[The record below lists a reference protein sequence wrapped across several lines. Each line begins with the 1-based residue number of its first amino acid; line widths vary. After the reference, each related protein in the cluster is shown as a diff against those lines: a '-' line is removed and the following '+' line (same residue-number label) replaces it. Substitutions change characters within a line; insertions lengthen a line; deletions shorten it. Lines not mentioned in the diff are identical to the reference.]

1 MQPAAPRHVYLNLD
15 AIRGVAAIS
24 VMLYHFS
31 PFLAD
36 GKVLPSSYL
45 AVDLF
50 FLLSGFVIAHA
61 YDRKIEN
68 GMGFGTFL
76 AIRLIRLYPLY
87 LVGTLLGS
95 FYLLIKNRLIATEYM
110 PLSEIG
116 TQLTTGMLFIPLV
129 GDAYHTIFPLN
140 PASWSLFF
148 ELIVNI
154 AYAAVFFLLSK
165 RVLTV
170 LVAVSL
176 VLLIVASA
184 LAGTL
189 DFGMTG
195 KTIISGLPRVWFSFF
210 LGVLLCRSMAR
221 YQDGLGFLRRG
232 WWVEAAIL
240 LTLIVFAIAP
250 AGAAGR
256 VAYDLASIAV
266 VFPLMVVTGAVAPTA
281 PRLASF
287 YGWLGRVSYPIY
299 IIHTPL
305 LMIIAGAGKAASVD
319 PFAHHPW
326 FGIVMAAAVIVIADI
341 ATRIYDE
348 PVRRFLQRQMQR
360 SRAVA

>member
-1 MQPAAPRHVYLNLD
+1 MQPAAQRHVYLNLD

-61 YDRKIEN
+61 YDRKIET
-68 GMGFGTFL
+68 GMGFGTFV

-87 LVGTLLGS
+87 LAGTLLGF
-95 FYLLIKNRLIATEYM
+95 FYLLVKNRLIPAEYM

-116 TQLTTGMLFIPLV
+116 MQLTTGMLFIPLV
-129 GDAYHTIFPLN
+129 SDAYHTIFPLN

-154 AYAAVFFLLSK
+154 AYVAVFVLLSR
-165 RVLTV
+165 RVLTGIV
-170 LVAVSL
+170 GASL
-176 VLLIVASA
+176 VLLVVASVF
-184 LAGTL
+184 AGTL

-195 KTIISGLPRVWFSFF
+195 KTIVSGLPRVTFSFF
-210 LGVLLCRSMAR
+210 LGVLLCRSMAGW
-221 YQDGLGFLRRG
+221 QGSFGFLRRG
-232 WWVEAAIL
+232 FWVEGAIL
-240 LTLIVFAIAP
+240 LTLAVFAIAP
-250 AGAAGR
+250 VAAGAR
-256 VAYDLASIAV
+256 VAYDLCAIV
-266 VFPLMVVTGAVAPTA
+266 IVFPIMVMTGAVAPTA
-281 PRLASF
+281 PRLSGF
-287 YGWLGRVSYPIY
+287 YGWLGRISYPIY
-299 IIHTPL
+299 IIHTPM
-305 LMIIAGAGKAASVD
+305 LMIIAGAGKAFSID
-319 PFAHHPW
+319 PFAHHPL
-326 FGIVMAAAVIVIADI
+326 FGIVMAAMVVVIADI
-341 ATRIYDE
+341 ATRVYDE

-360 SRAVA
+360 ARAVA

>member
-31 PFLAD
+31 PFLAA

-61 YDRKIEN
+61 YARKIEN
-68 GMGFGTFL
+68 GMGFGTFV

-87 LVGTLLGS
+87 LAGTLLGF
-95 FYLLIKNRLIATEYM
+95 FYLIIKNRLIPAEYM
-110 PLSEIG
+110 PISEIG
-116 TQLTTGMLFIPLV
+116 IMLTTGMFFIPLV
-129 GDAYHTIFPLN
+129 SDAYHTIFPLN

-154 AYAAVFFLLSK
+154 AYVAVFFLLTK
-165 RVLTV
+165 RVLST
-170 LVAVSL
+170 LIAVSL
-176 VLLIVASA
+176 VLLVVVSII
-184 LAGTL
+184 AGTL

-195 KTIISGLPRVWFSFF
+195 STIISGLPRVCFSFF
-210 LGVLLCRSMAR
+210 LGVLLCRSMTR
-221 YQDGLGFLRRG
+221 YQSGLGFLRRG
-232 WWVEAAIL
+232 WWIEAAIA
-240 LTLIVFAIAP
+240 LTLVVFAIAP
-250 AGAAGR
+250 AGGAR
-256 VAYDLASIAV
+256 VAYDLACV
-266 VFPLMVVTGAVAPTA
+266 VFVFPALVVVGTIAPTA
-281 PRLASF
+281 PRLSGL
-287 YGWLGRVSYPIY
+287 YGWLGRISYPIY

-305 LMIIAGAGKAASVD
+305 LMIIAGAGKAAAID

-326 FGIVMAAAVIVIADI
+326 FGIVMAVSVIVIADI
-341 ATRIYDE
+341 ATRLYDE
-348 PVRRFLQRQMQR
+348 PLRRFLQRLMLR
-360 SRAVA
+360 KRAVA

>member
-31 PFLAD
+31 PFLAA

-68 GMGFGTFL
+68 GMGFGTFV

-87 LVGTLLGS
+87 LAGTLLGF
-95 FYLLIKNRLIATEYM
+95 FYLLVKNRLIPTEYM

-116 TQLTTGMLFIPLV
+116 TMLTTGMFFIPLV
-129 GDAYHTIFPLN
+129 SDAYHTIFPLN

-154 AYAAVFFLLSK
+154 AYVAVFFLLSK

-170 LVAVSL
+170 LIAVSL
-176 VLLIVASA
+176 ALLLVASIV
-184 LAGTL
+184 AGTL

-195 KTIISGLPRVWFSFF
+195 KTIISGMPRVFFSFF

-221 YQDGLGFLRRG
+221 YQGGLGLLRRG
-232 WWVEAAIL
+232 WWVEAAIA
-240 LTLIVFAIAP
+240 LTLVVFAIAP
-250 AGAAGR
+250 AGGAR
-256 VAYDLASIAV
+256 IAYDLACIIFIFPALV
-266 VFPLMVVTGAVAPTA
+266 VIGAIAPTA
-281 PRLASF
+281 PRLSGL
-287 YGWLGRVSYPIY
+287 YGWLGRISYPIY
-299 IIHTPL
+299 IIHTPM
-305 LMIIAGAGKAASVD
+305 LMIIAGAGKAASID

-326 FGIVMAAAVIVIADI
+326 FGIVMAIAVIVIADI

-348 PVRRFLQRQMQR
+348 PLRRFLQRLMQR
-360 SRAVA
+360 KRAVA

>member
-31 PFLAD
+31 PFLAA

-68 GMGFGTFL
+68 GMGVGTFV

-87 LVGTLLGS
+87 LAGTLLGF
-95 FYLLIKNRLIATEYM
+95 FYLIVKNRLIPAEYM
-110 PLSEIG
+110 PISEIG
-116 TQLTTGMLFIPLV
+116 TMLTTGMFFIPLV
-129 GDAYHTIFPLN
+129 SDAYHTIFPLN

-154 AYAAVFFLLSK
+154 AYVAVFFLLTK
-165 RVLTV
+165 RVLSV
-170 LVAVSL
+170 LIAVSL
-176 VLLIVASA
+176 VLLVIASIV
-184 LAGTL
+184 AGTL

-195 KTIISGLPRVWFSFF
+195 STIISGLPRVCFSFF
-210 LGVLLCRSMAR
+210 LGVLLCRSMTR
-221 YQDGLGFLRRG
+221 YQSGLGFLRRG
-232 WWVEAAIL
+232 WWVEGAIA
-240 LTLIVFAIAP
+240 LTLFVFAIAP
-250 AGAAGR
+250 AGGAR
-256 VAYDLASIAV
+256 VAYDLACV
-266 VFPLMVVTGAVAPTA
+266 VLVFPALVVVGTIAPTA
-281 PRLASF
+281 PRLSGL
-287 YGWLGRVSYPIY
+287 YGWLGRISYPIY

-305 LMIIAGAGKAASVD
+305 LMIIAGAGKAAAID

-326 FGIVMAAAVIVIADI
+326 FGIVMAVSVIVIADI
-341 ATRIYDE
+341 ATRLYDE
-348 PVRRFLQRQMQR
+348 PLRRFLQRLMLR
-360 SRAVA
+360 KRAVA

>member
-31 PFLAD
+31 PFLAA

-68 GMGFGTFL
+68 GMGFGTFV

-87 LVGTLLGS
+87 LAGTLLGF
-95 FYLLIKNRLIATEYM
+95 FYLVVKNRLIPAEYM
-110 PLSEIG
+110 PISEIG
-116 TQLTTGMLFIPLV
+116 TMLTTGMFFIPLV
-129 GDAYHTIFPLN
+129 SDAYHTIFPLN

-154 AYAAVFFLLSK
+154 AYVAVFFLLTK
-165 RVLTV
+165 RVLSV
-170 LVAVSL
+170 LIAVSL
-176 VLLIVASA
+176 VLLVVASII
-184 LAGTL
+184 AGTL

-195 KTIISGLPRVWFSFF
+195 STIISGLPRVCFSFF
-210 LGVLLCRSMAR
+210 LGVLLCRSMTR
-221 YQDGLGFLRRG
+221 YQSALGFLRRG
-232 WWVEAAIL
+232 WWVEGAIA

-250 AGAAGR
+250 AGGAR
-256 VAYDLASIAV
+256 VAYDLACV
-266 VFPLMVVTGAVAPTA
+266 VLVFPALVVVGTIATTA
-281 PRLASF
+281 PRLSGL
-287 YGWLGRVSYPIY
+287 YGWLGRISYPIY

-305 LMIIAGAGKAASVD
+305 LMIIAGAGKAAAID

-326 FGIVMAAAVIVIADI
+326 FGIVMAVSVIVIADI
-341 ATRIYDE
+341 ATRVYDE
-348 PVRRFLQRQMQR
+348 PLRRFLQRLMLR
-360 SRAVA
+360 KRAAA

>member
-31 PFLAD
+31 PFLAA

-68 GMGFGTFL
+68 GMGVGTFV

-87 LVGTLLGS
+87 LAGTLLGF
-95 FYLLIKNRLIATEYM
+95 FYLVVKNRLIPAEYM
-110 PLSEIG
+110 PISEIG
-116 TQLTTGMLFIPLV
+116 TMLTTGMFFIPLV
-129 GDAYHTIFPLN
+129 SDAYHTIFPLN

-154 AYAAVFFLLSK
+154 AYVAVFFLLTK
-165 RVLTV
+165 RVLST
-170 LVAVSL
+170 LIAVSL
-176 VLLIVASA
+176 VLLVVVSII
-184 LAGTL
+184 AGTL

-195 KTIISGLPRVWFSFF
+195 STIISGLPRVCFSFF
-210 LGVLLCRSMAR
+210 LGVLLCRSMTR
-221 YQDGLGFLRRG
+221 YQSGLGFLRRG
-232 WWVEAAIL
+232 WWIEAAIA
-240 LTLIVFAIAP
+240 LTLVVFAIAP
-250 AGAAGR
+250 AGGAR
-256 VAYDLASIAV
+256 VAYDLACV
-266 VFPLMVVTGAVAPTA
+266 VFVFPALVVVGTIAPTA
-281 PRLASF
+281 PRLSGL
-287 YGWLGRVSYPIY
+287 YGWLGRISYPIY

-305 LMIIAGAGKAASVD
+305 LMIIAGAGKAAAID

-326 FGIVMAAAVIVIADI
+326 FGIVMAVSVIVIADI
-341 ATRIYDE
+341 ATRLYDE
-348 PVRRFLQRQMQR
+348 PLRRFLQRLMLR
-360 SRAVA
+360 KRAVA

>member
-1 MQPAAPRHVYLNLD
+1 MQPATPRHVYLNLD

-61 YDRKIEN
+61 YDRKIES
-68 GMGFGTFL
+68 GMGFGSFL

-87 LVGTLLGS
+87 LAGTLLGC
-95 FYLLIKNRLIATEYM
+95 FYLLIRNRLM
-110 PLSEIG
+110 PAEHMPVAEIG
-116 TQLTTGMLFIPLV
+116 TLLTTGMLFVPLV

-148 ELIVNI
+148 ELVVNI
-154 AYAAVFFLLSK
+154 AYVAAFFLLSR
-165 RVLTV
+165 RVLTAAI
-170 LVAVSL
+170 AVSL
-176 VLLIVASA
+176 VLLVVASVA
-184 LAGTL
+184 AGTL

-195 KTIISGLPRVWFSFF
+195 KTIVSGLPRVSFSFF
-210 LGVLLCRSMAR
+210 LGVLLCRSMTT
-221 YQDGLGFLRRG
+221 YQGSLGFLARG

-240 LTLIVFAIAP
+240 LTLVVFAIAP
-250 AGAAGR
+250 ANNAGR
-256 VAYDLASIAV
+256 VAYDLASIAI
-266 VFPLMVVTGAVAPTA
+266 VFPIMVVTGALAPTA
-281 PRLASF
+281 PRLAGF
-287 YGWLGRVSYPIY
+287 YGWLGRISYPIY
-299 IIHTPL
+299 IIHTPM
-305 LMIIAGAGKAASVD
+305 LMIIAGAGKAVSID

-326 FGIVMAAAVIVIADI
+326 FGIAMAVAVIVIADI

-348 PVRRFLQRQMQR
+348 PVRRFLLRQMQR

>member
-31 PFLAD
+31 PFLAA

-68 GMGFGTFL
+68 GMGFGTFV

-87 LVGTLLGS
+87 LAGTLLGF
-95 FYLLIKNRLIATEYM
+95 FYLMVKNRLIPAEYM
-110 PLSEIG
+110 PISEIG
-116 TQLTTGMLFIPLV
+116 TMLTTGMFFIPLV
-129 GDAYHTIFPLN
+129 SDAYHTIFPLN

-154 AYAAVFFLLSK
+154 AYVAVFFLLTK
-165 RVLTV
+165 RVLST
-170 LVAVSL
+170 LIAVSL
-176 VLLIVASA
+176 VLLVVVSII
-184 LAGTL
+184 AGTL

-195 KTIISGLPRVWFSFF
+195 STIISGLPRVCFSFF
-210 LGVLLCRSMAR
+210 LGVLLCRSMTR
-221 YQDGLGFLRRG
+221 YQSGLGFLRRG
-232 WWVEAAIL
+232 WWIEAAIA
-240 LTLIVFAIAP
+240 LTLVVFAIAP
-250 AGAAGR
+250 VGGAR
-256 VAYDLASIAV
+256 VAYDLACV
-266 VFPLMVVTGAVAPTA
+266 VFVFPALVVVGTIAPTA
-281 PRLASF
+281 PRLSGL
-287 YGWLGRVSYPIY
+287 YGWLGRISYPIY

-305 LMIIAGAGKAASVD
+305 LMIIAGAGKAAAID

-326 FGIVMAAAVIVIADI
+326 FGIVMAVSVIVIADI
-341 ATRIYDE
+341 ATRLYDE
-348 PVRRFLQRQMQR
+348 PLRRFLQRLMLR
-360 SRAVA
+360 KRAVA

>member
-31 PFLAD
+31 PFLAA

-68 GMGFGTFL
+68 GMGFGTFV

-87 LVGTLLGS
+87 LAGTLLGF
-95 FYLLIKNRLIATEYM
+95 FYLVVKNRLIPAEYM
-110 PLSEIG
+110 PISEIG
-116 TQLTTGMLFIPLV
+116 TMLTTGMFFIPLV
-129 GDAYHTIFPLN
+129 SDAYHTIFPLN

-154 AYAAVFFLLSK
+154 AYVAVFFLLTK
-165 RVLTV
+165 RVLST
-170 LVAVSL
+170 LIAVSL
-176 VLLIVASA
+176 VLLVVVSII
-184 LAGTL
+184 AGTL

-195 KTIISGLPRVWFSFF
+195 STIISGLPRVCFSFF
-210 LGVLLCRSMAR
+210 LGVLLCRSMTR
-221 YQDGLGFLRRG
+221 YQSGLGFLRRG
-232 WWVEAAIL
+232 WWIEAAIA

-250 AGAAGR
+250 AGGAR
-256 VAYDLASIAV
+256 VAYDLACV
-266 VFPLMVVTGAVAPTA
+266 VFVFPALVVVGTIAPTA
-281 PRLASF
+281 PRLSGL
-287 YGWLGRVSYPIY
+287 YGWLGRISYPIY

-305 LMIIAGAGKAASVD
+305 LMIIAGAGKAAAID

-326 FGIVMAAAVIVIADI
+326 FGIVMAVSVIVIADI
-341 ATRIYDE
+341 ATRLYDE
-348 PVRRFLQRQMQR
+348 PLRRFLQRLMLR
-360 SRAVA
+360 KRAVA

>member
-68 GMGFGTFL
+68 GMGFGAFL
-76 AIRLIRLYPLY
+76 LVRLIRLYPLY
-87 LVGTLLGS
+87 LAGTLLGF
-95 FYLLIKNRLIATEYM
+95 FYLLVKNRLMPAEYM

-116 TQLTTGMLFIPLV
+116 MQLTTGMFFIPLV
-129 GDAYHTIFPLN
+129 GEAYHTIFPLN

-148 ELIVNI
+148 EFIVNI
-154 AYAAVFFLLSK
+154 AYVAAFFLLSK
-165 RVLTV
+165 RMLAGVI
-170 LVAVSL
+170 AVSL
-176 VLLIVASA
+176 VLLVVASA
-184 LAGTL
+184 AAGTL

-195 KTIISGLPRVWFSFF
+195 KTIVSGLPRVSFSFF
-210 LGVLLCRSMAR
+210 LGILLCRSMTR
-221 YQDGLGFLRRG
+221 YQGSLGFLRRG
-232 WWVEAAIL
+232 GWVEAAIL
-240 LTLIVFAIAP
+240 LTLAVFAIAP

-256 VAYDLASIAV
+256 VAYDIACV
-266 VFPLMVVTGAVAPTA
+266 AVIFPIMVMAGAVAPTA
-281 PRLASF
+281 PRLATF
-287 YGWLGRVSYPIY
+287 YGWLGRISYPIY
-299 IIHTPL
+299 IIHTPM
-305 LMIIAGAGKAASVD
+305 LMIIAGAGKAVSID

-326 FGIVMAAAVIVIADI
+326 FGMVMAAAVIVIADI

-348 PVRRFLQRQMQR
+348 PVRRFLQRQVQR
-360 SRAVA
+360 ARAVA

>member
-1 MQPAAPRHVYLNLD
+1 MQPAAPRHVYINLD

-68 GMGFGTFL
+68 GMGLGTFV

-87 LVGTLLGS
+87 LAGTLLGF
-95 FYLLIKNRLIATEYM
+95 FYLLVKNRLIPAEYM
-110 PLSEIG
+110 PISEIG
-116 TQLTTGMLFIPLV
+116 TMLTTGMLFIPLV
-129 GDAYHTIFPLN
+129 SDAYHTIFPLN

-154 AYAAVFFLLSK
+154 AYVAVFFLLSK
-165 RVLTV
+165 RVLSV
-170 LVAVSL
+170 LIAVSL
-176 VLLIVASA
+176 ALLVVASIV
-184 LAGTL
+184 AGTL

-195 KTIISGLPRVWFSFF
+195 KTIISGLPRVFFSFF
-210 LGVLLCRSMAR
+210 LGVLLCRSMTR
-221 YQDGLGFLRRG
+221 YQGSLGFVRGG
-232 WWVEAAIL
+232 WWVEAAIA
-240 LTLIVFAIAP
+240 LTLMVFAIAP
-250 AGAAGR
+250 AGGAR
-256 VAYDLASIAV
+256 VAYDLACIV
-266 VFPLMVVTGAVAPTA
+266 FVFPALVVIGAVAPTA
-281 PRLASF
+281 AGLSGL
-287 YGWLGRVSYPIY
+287 YGWLGRISYPIY
-299 IIHTPL
+299 IIHTPM
-305 LMIIAGAGKAASVD
+305 LMIIAGAGKAASID

-326 FGIVMAAAVIVIADI
+326 FGIVMAVSVIVIADI

-348 PVRRFLQRQMQR
+348 PLRRFLQRLMQR
-360 SRAVA
+360 KQAVA

>member
-31 PFLAD
+31 PFLAA

-68 GMGFGTFL
+68 GMGVGTFV

-87 LVGTLLGS
+87 LAGTLLGF
-95 FYLLIKNRLIATEYM
+95 FYLVVKNRLIPAEYM
-110 PLSEIG
+110 PISEIG
-116 TQLTTGMLFIPLV
+116 TMLTTGMFFIPLV
-129 GDAYHTIFPLN
+129 SDAYHTIFPLN

-154 AYAAVFFLLSK
+154 AYVAVFFLLTK
-165 RVLTV
+165 RVLST
-170 LVAVSL
+170 LIAVSL
-176 VLLIVASA
+176 VLLVIASIV
-184 LAGTL
+184 AGTL

-195 KTIISGLPRVWFSFF
+195 STIISGLPRVCFSFF
-210 LGVLLCRSMAR
+210 LGVLLCRSMTG
-221 YQDGLGFLRRG
+221 YQSGLGFLRRG
-232 WWVEAAIL
+232 WWIEAAIA
-240 LTLIVFAIAP
+240 LTLVVFAIAP
-250 AGAAGR
+250 AGGAR
-256 VAYDLASIAV
+256 VAYDLACV
-266 VFPLMVVTGAVAPTA
+266 VFVFPALVVVGTIAPTA
-281 PRLASF
+281 PRLSGL
-287 YGWLGRVSYPIY
+287 YGWLGRISYPIY

-305 LMIIAGAGKAASVD
+305 LMIIAGAGKAAAID

-326 FGIVMAAAVIVIADI
+326 FGIVMAVSVIVIADI
-341 ATRIYDE
+341 ATRVYDE
-348 PVRRFLQRQMQR
+348 PLRRFLQRLMLR
-360 SRAVA
+360 KRAVA

>member
-31 PFLAD
+31 PFLAA

-68 GMGFGTFL
+68 GMGFGTFV

-87 LVGTLLGS
+87 LAGTLLGF
-95 FYLLIKNRLIATEYM
+95 FYLVVKNRLIPAEYM
-110 PLSEIG
+110 PISEIG
-116 TQLTTGMLFIPLV
+116 TMLTTGMFFIPLV
-129 GDAYHTIFPLN
+129 SDAYHTIFPLN

-154 AYAAVFFLLSK
+154 AYVAVFFLLTK
-165 RVLTV
+165 RVLST
-170 LVAVSL
+170 LIAVSL
-176 VLLIVASA
+176 VLLVVVSII
-184 LAGTL
+184 AGTL

-195 KTIISGLPRVWFSFF
+195 STIISGLPRVCFSFF
-210 LGVLLCRSMAR
+210 LGVLLCRSMTR
-221 YQDGLGFLRRG
+221 YQSGLGFLRRG
-232 WWVEAAIL
+232 WWIEAAIA
-240 LTLIVFAIAP
+240 LTLVVFAIAP
-250 AGAAGR
+250 AGGAR
-256 VAYDLASIAV
+256 VAYDLACV
-266 VFPLMVVTGAVAPTA
+266 VFVFPALVVVGTIAPTA
-281 PRLASF
+281 PRLSGL
-287 YGWLGRVSYPIY
+287 YGWLGRISYPIY

-305 LMIIAGAGKAASVD
+305 LMIIAGAGKAAAID

-326 FGIVMAAAVIVIADI
+326 FGIVMAVSVIVIADI
-341 ATRIYDE
+341 ATRLYDE
-348 PVRRFLQRQMQR
+348 PLRRFLQRLMLR
-360 SRAVA
+360 KRAVA

>member
-87 LVGTLLGS
+87 LVGTLLGC

-176 VLLIVASA
+176 LLLIVASA

-266 VFPLMVVTGAVAPTA
+266 VFPLMVTGAVAPTA

>member
-31 PFLAD
+31 PFLAA

-68 GMGFGTFL
+68 GMGFGTFV

-87 LVGTLLGS
+87 LAGTLLGF
-95 FYLLIKNRLIATEYM
+95 FYLVVKNRLIPAEYM
-110 PLSEIG
+110 PISEIG
-116 TQLTTGMLFIPLV
+116 TMLTTGMFFIPLV
-129 GDAYHTIFPLN
+129 SDAYHTIFPLN

-154 AYAAVFFLLSK
+154 AYVAVFFLLTK
-165 RVLTV
+165 RVLSV
-170 LVAVSL
+170 LIAVSL
-176 VLLIVASA
+176 VLLVIASIV
-184 LAGTL
+184 AGTL

-195 KTIISGLPRVWFSFF
+195 STIISGLPRVCFSFF
-210 LGVLLCRSMAR
+210 LGVLLCRSMTR
-221 YQDGLGFLRRG
+221 YQSGLGFLRGG
-232 WWVEAAIL
+232 WWVEGAIA

-250 AGAAGR
+250 AGGAR
-256 VAYDLASIAV
+256 VAYDLACV
-266 VFPLMVVTGAVAPTA
+266 VLVFPALVVVGTIAPTA
-281 PRLASF
+281 PRLSGL
-287 YGWLGRVSYPIY
+287 YGWLGRISYPIY

-305 LMIIAGAGKAASVD
+305 LMIIAGAGKAAAID

-326 FGIVMAAAVIVIADI
+326 FGIVMAVSVIVIADI
-341 ATRIYDE
+341 ATRLYDE
-348 PVRRFLQRQMQR
+348 PLRRFLQRLMLR
-360 SRAVA
+360 KRAVA

>member
-31 PFLAD
+31 PFLAA

-68 GMGFGTFL
+68 GMGFGTFM

-87 LVGTLLGS
+87 LAGTLLGF
-95 FYLLIKNRLIATEYM
+95 FYLIVKNRLIPAEYM
-110 PLSEIG
+110 PISEIG
-116 TQLTTGMLFIPLV
+116 TMLTTGMFFIPLV
-129 GDAYHTIFPLN
+129 SDAYHTIFPLN

-154 AYAAVFFLLSK
+154 AYVAVFFLLTK
-165 RVLTV
+165 RVLSA
-170 LVAVSL
+170 LIAVSL
-176 VLLIVASA
+176 VLLVVASII
-184 LAGTL
+184 AGTL

-195 KTIISGLPRVWFSFF
+195 STIVSGLPRVCFSFF
-210 LGVLLCRSMAR
+210 LGVLLCRSMTR
-221 YQDGLGFLRRG
+221 FQSGLGFLRRG
-232 WWVEAAIL
+232 WWIEVAIA

-250 AGAAGR
+250 AGGAR
-256 VAYDLASIAV
+256 VAYDLACV
-266 VFPLMVVTGAVAPTA
+266 VLVFPALVVVGTIAPTA
-281 PRLASF
+281 PRLSGL
-287 YGWLGRVSYPIY
+287 YGWLGRISYPIY
-299 IIHTPL
+299 IIHTPM
-305 LMIIAGAGKAASVD
+305 LMIIAGAGKAAAID

-326 FGIVMAAAVIVIADI
+326 FGIVMAVSVIVIADI
-341 ATRIYDE
+341 ATRLYDE
-348 PVRRFLQRQMQR
+348 PLRRFLQRLMLR
-360 SRAVA
+360 KRAVA

>member
-31 PFLAD
+31 PFLAA

-87 LVGTLLGS
+87 LAGTLLGF
-95 FYLLIKNRLIATEYM
+95 FYLIVKNRLIPAEYM
-110 PLSEIG
+110 PISEIG
-116 TQLTTGMLFIPLV
+116 AMLTTGMFFIPLV
-129 GDAYHTIFPLN
+129 SDAYHTIFPLN

-154 AYAAVFFLLSK
+154 AYVAVFFLLTK

-170 LVAVSL
+170 LIAVSL
-176 VLLIVASA
+176 VLLVIASIV
-184 LAGTL
+184 AGTL

-195 KTIISGLPRVWFSFF
+195 STIISGLPRVCFSFF
-210 LGVLLCRSMAR
+210 LGVLLCRSMTR
-221 YQDGLGFLRRG
+221 YQSGLGFLRRG
-232 WWVEAAIL
+232 WWVEGAIA

-250 AGAAGR
+250 AGGAR
-256 VAYDLASIAV
+256 VAYDLACV
-266 VFPLMVVTGAVAPTA
+266 VFVFPALVVVGTIAPTA
-281 PRLASF
+281 PRLSGL
-287 YGWLGRVSYPIY
+287 YGWLGRISYPIY

-305 LMIIAGAGKAASVD
+305 LMIIAGAGKAAAID

-326 FGIVMAAAVIVIADI
+326 FGIVMAVSVIVIADI
-341 ATRIYDE
+341 ATRVYDE
-348 PVRRFLQRQMQR
+348 PLRRFLQRLMLR
-360 SRAVA
+360 KRAVA

>member
-68 GMGFGTFL
+68 GMGFGAFV

-87 LVGTLLGS
+87 LAGTLLGF
-95 FYLLIKNRLIATEYM
+95 FYLMVKNRLMPGEYVPM
-110 PLSEIG
+110 SEIG
-116 TQLTTGMLFIPLV
+116 LQLTTGMFFIPLV
-129 GDAYHTIFPLN
+129 GEAYHTIFPLN

-154 AYAAVFFLLSK
+154 AYVAIFFLLSK
-165 RVLTV
+165 RVLTA
-170 LVAVSL
+170 LIAVSL
-176 VLLIVASA
+176 VLLIVASVV
-184 LAGTL
+184 AGTL

-195 KTIISGLPRVWFSFF
+195 KTIISGLPRVTFSFF
-210 LGVLLCRSMAR
+210 LSVLLCRSMGR
-221 YQDGLGFLRRG
+221 FQGSLGFLRRG
-232 WWVEAAIL
+232 FWVEAAIL
-240 LTLIVFAIAP
+240 LTLAVFAIAP
-250 AGAAGR
+250 AGGTR
-256 VAYDLASIAV
+256 VAYDLACIV
-266 VFPLMVVTGAVAPTA
+266 LVFPVMVVTGALGPTA
-281 PRLASF
+281 SLLSGF
-287 YGWLGRVSYPIY
+287 YGWLGRISYPIY
-299 IIHTPL
+299 IIHTPM
-305 LMIIAGAGKAASVD
+305 LMIIAGAGKAVAVD

-326 FGIVMAAAVIVIADI
+326 FGIVMAGAVIVIADI
-341 ATRIYDE
+341 ATRLYDE

>member
-31 PFLAD
+31 PFLAA

-87 LVGTLLGS
+87 LAGTLLGF
-95 FYLLIKNRLIATEYM
+95 FYLIVKNRLIPAEYM
-110 PLSEIG
+110 PISEIG
-116 TQLTTGMLFIPLV
+116 TMLTTGMFFIPLV
-129 GDAYHTIFPLN
+129 SDAYHTIFPLN

-154 AYAAVFFLLSK
+154 AYVAVFFLLTK
-165 RVLTV
+165 RVLST
-170 LVAVSL
+170 LIAVSL
-176 VLLIVASA
+176 VLLVIASIV
-184 LAGTL
+184 AGTL

-195 KTIISGLPRVWFSFF
+195 STIIGGLPRVCFSFF
-210 LGVLLCRSMAR
+210 LGVLLCRSMTR
-221 YQDGLGFLRRG
+221 YQRGLGFLRRG
-232 WWVEAAIL
+232 WWIEAAIA
-240 LTLIVFAIAP
+240 LTLVVFAIAP
-250 AGAAGR
+250 AGGAR
-256 VAYDLASIAV
+256 VAYDLACV
-266 VFPLMVVTGAVAPTA
+266 VLVFPALVVVGTIAPTA
-281 PRLASF
+281 PRLSGL
-287 YGWLGRVSYPIY
+287 YGWLGRISYPIY

-305 LMIIAGAGKAASVD
+305 LMIIAGAGKAAAID

-326 FGIVMAAAVIVIADI
+326 FGIVMAVSVIVIADI
-341 ATRIYDE
+341 ATRLYDE
-348 PVRRFLQRQMQR
+348 PLRRFLQRLMLR
-360 SRAVA
+360 KRAVA

>member
-31 PFLAD
+31 PFLAA

-68 GMGFGTFL
+68 GMGVGTFV

-87 LVGTLLGS
+87 LAGTLLGF
-95 FYLLIKNRLIATEYM
+95 FYLVVKNRLIPAEYM
-110 PLSEIG
+110 PISEIG
-116 TQLTTGMLFIPLV
+116 TMLTTGMFFIPLV
-129 GDAYHTIFPLN
+129 SDAYHTIFPLN

-154 AYAAVFFLLSK
+154 AYVAVFFLLTK
-165 RVLTV
+165 RVLST
-170 LVAVSL
+170 LIAVSL
-176 VLLIVASA
+176 VLLVVVSII
-184 LAGTL
+184 AGTL

-195 KTIISGLPRVWFSFF
+195 STIISGLPRVCFSFF
-210 LGVLLCRSMAR
+210 LGVLLCRSMTR
-221 YQDGLGFLRRG
+221 YQSGLGFLRRG
-232 WWVEAAIL
+232 WWVEGAIA

-250 AGAAGR
+250 AGGAR
-256 VAYDLASIAV
+256 VAYDLACV
-266 VFPLMVVTGAVAPTA
+266 VFVFPALVVVGTIAQTA
-281 PRLASF
+281 PRLSGL
-287 YGWLGRVSYPIY
+287 YGWLGRISYPIY

-305 LMIIAGAGKAASVD
+305 LMIIAGAGKAAAID

-326 FGIVMAAAVIVIADI
+326 FGIVMAVSVIVIADI
-341 ATRIYDE
+341 ATRLYDE
-348 PVRRFLQRQMQR
+348 PLRRFLQRLMLR
-360 SRAVA
+360 KRAVA

>member
-31 PFLAD
+31 PFLAA

-87 LVGTLLGS
+87 LAGTLLGF
-95 FYLLIKNRLIATEYM
+95 FYLIVKNRLIPAEYM
-110 PLSEIG
+110 PISEIG
-116 TQLTTGMLFIPLV
+116 TMLTTGMFFIPLV
-129 GDAYHTIFPLN
+129 SDAYHTIFPLN

-154 AYAAVFFLLSK
+154 AYVAVFFLLTK
-165 RVLTV
+165 RVLST
-170 LVAVSL
+170 LIAVSL
-176 VLLIVASA
+176 VLLVIASIV
-184 LAGTL
+184 AGTL

-195 KTIISGLPRVWFSFF
+195 STIIGGLPRVCFSFF
-210 LGVLLCRSMAR
+210 LGVLLCRSMTR
-221 YQDGLGFLRRG
+221 YQSGLGFLRRG
-232 WWVEAAIL
+232 WWIEAAIA
-240 LTLIVFAIAP
+240 LTLVVFAIAP
-250 AGAAGR
+250 AGGAR
-256 VAYDLASIAV
+256 VAYDLACV
-266 VFPLMVVTGAVAPTA
+266 VLVFPALVVVGTIAPTA
-281 PRLASF
+281 PRLSGL
-287 YGWLGRVSYPIY
+287 YGWLGRISYPIY

-305 LMIIAGAGKAASVD
+305 LMIIAGAGKAAAID

-326 FGIVMAAAVIVIADI
+326 FGIVMAVSVIVIADI
-341 ATRIYDE
+341 ATRLYDE
-348 PVRRFLQRQMQR
+348 PLRRFLQRLMLR
-360 SRAVA
+360 KRAVA

>member
-1 MQPAAPRHVYLNLD
+1 MQSAAAPRHVYLNLD

-36 GKVLPSSYL
+36 GRVLPSSYL

-68 GMGFGTFL
+68 GMGFGTFVM
-76 AIRLIRLYPLY
+76 IRLIRLYPLY
-87 LVGTLLGS
+87 LGGTLLGF
-95 FYLLIKNRLIATEYM
+95 FYLLVKNRLMPGEYM

-116 TQLTTGMLFIPLV
+116 MQLTTGMLFIPLIS
-129 GDAYHTIFPLN
+129 DAYHTIFPLN

-154 AYAAVFFLLSK
+154 AYVAVFFQLSK
-165 RVLTV
+165 RVLTG
-170 LVAVSL
+170 LVVVSL
-176 VLLIVASA
+176 VLLIIASVF
-184 LAGTL
+184 AGTL

-195 KTIISGLPRVWFSFF
+195 QTIISGLPRVTFSFF

-221 YQDGLGFLRRG
+221 YQASLGFLRRG
-232 WWVEAAIL
+232 FWVEGAIL

-250 AGAAGR
+250 AGGAR
-256 VAYDLASIAV
+256 VVYDLACIV
-266 VFPLMVVTGAVAPTA
+266 VIFPAMVVTGAIAPTM
-281 PRLASF
+281 PRLAGF
-287 YGWLGRVSYPIY
+287 YGWLGRISYPIY
-299 IIHTPL
+299 IIHTPM
-305 LMIIAGAGKAASVD
+305 LMIIAGAGKAVSID

-326 FGIVMAAAVIVIADI
+326 FGIVMAGAVIVIADI
-341 ATRIYDE
+341 ATRLYDE
-348 PVRRFLQRQMQR
+348 PVRRLLQRLMQR
-360 SRAVA
+360 RRAVA

>member
-31 PFLAD
+31 PFLAA

-68 GMGFGTFL
+68 GMGVGTFV

-87 LVGTLLGS
+87 LAGTLLGF
-95 FYLLIKNRLIATEYM
+95 FYLVVKNRLIPAEYM
-110 PLSEIG
+110 PISEIG
-116 TQLTTGMLFIPLV
+116 TMLTTGMFFIPLV
-129 GDAYHTIFPLN
+129 SDAYHTIFPLN

-154 AYAAVFFLLSK
+154 AYVAVFFLLTK
-165 RVLTV
+165 RVLST
-170 LVAVSL
+170 LIAVSL
-176 VLLIVASA
+176 VLLVVVSII
-184 LAGTL
+184 AGTL

-195 KTIISGLPRVWFSFF
+195 STIISGLPRVCFSFF
-210 LGVLLCRSMAR
+210 LGVLLCRSMTR
-221 YQDGLGFLRRG
+221 YQSGLGFLRRG
-232 WWVEAAIL
+232 WWIEAAIA
-240 LTLIVFAIAP
+240 LTLVVFAIAP
-250 AGAAGR
+250 AGGAR
-256 VAYDLASIAV
+256 VAYDLACV
-266 VFPLMVVTGAVAPTA
+266 VFVFPVLVVVGTIAPTA
-281 PRLASF
+281 PRLSGL
-287 YGWLGRVSYPIY
+287 YGWLGRISYPIY

-305 LMIIAGAGKAASVD
+305 LMIIAGAGKAAAID

-326 FGIVMAAAVIVIADI
+326 FGIVMAVSVIVIADI
-341 ATRIYDE
+341 ATRLYDE
-348 PVRRFLQRQMQR
+348 PLRRFLQRLMLR
-360 SRAVA
+360 KRAVA

>member
-31 PFLAD
+31 PFLAA

-87 LVGTLLGS
+87 LAGTLLGF
-95 FYLLIKNRLIATEYM
+95 FYLIVKNRLIPAEYM
-110 PLSEIG
+110 PISEIG
-116 TQLTTGMLFIPLV
+116 TMLTTGMFFIPLV
-129 GDAYHTIFPLN
+129 SDAYHTIFPLN

-154 AYAAVFFLLSK
+154 AYVAVFFLLTK
-165 RVLTV
+165 RVLSV
-170 LVAVSL
+170 LIAVSL
-176 VLLIVASA
+176 VLLVVASII
-184 LAGTL
+184 AGTL

-195 KTIISGLPRVWFSFF
+195 STIISGLPRVCFSFF
-210 LGVLLCRSMAR
+210 LGVLLCRSMTR
-221 YQDGLGFLRRG
+221 YQSGLGFLRRG
-232 WWVEAAIL
+232 WWVEGAIA

-250 AGAAGR
+250 AGGAR
-256 VAYDLASIAV
+256 VAYDLACV
-266 VFPLMVVTGAVAPTA
+266 VLVFPALVVVGTIATTA
-281 PRLASF
+281 PRLSGL
-287 YGWLGRVSYPIY
+287 YGWLGRISYPIY

-305 LMIIAGAGKAASVD
+305 LMIIAGAGKAAAID

-326 FGIVMAAAVIVIADI
+326 FGIVMAVSVIVIADI
-341 ATRIYDE
+341 ATRLYDE
-348 PVRRFLQRQMQR
+348 PLRRFLQRLMLR
-360 SRAVA
+360 KRAVA

>member
-31 PFLAD
+31 PFLAA

-68 GMGFGTFL
+68 GMGFGTFV

-87 LVGTLLGS
+87 LAGTLLGF
-95 FYLLIKNRLIATEYM
+95 FYLIVKNPLIPAEYM
-110 PLSEIG
+110 PISEIG
-116 TQLTTGMLFIPLV
+116 TMLTTGMFFIPLV
-129 GDAYHTIFPLN
+129 SDAYHTIFPLN

-154 AYAAVFFLLSK
+154 AYVAVFFLLTK

-170 LVAVSL
+170 LIAVSL
-176 VLLIVASA
+176 VLLVIASIV
-184 LAGTL
+184 AGTL

-195 KTIISGLPRVWFSFF
+195 STIISGLPRVCFSFF
-210 LGVLLCRSMAR
+210 LGVLLCRSMTR
-221 YQDGLGFLRRG
+221 YQSGLDFLRRG
-232 WWVEAAIL
+232 WWVEGAIA

-250 AGAAGR
+250 AGGAR
-256 VAYDLASIAV
+256 VAYDLACV
-266 VFPLMVVTGAVAPTA
+266 VFVFPALVVVGTIAPTA
-281 PRLASF
+281 PRLSGL
-287 YGWLGRVSYPIY
+287 YGWLGRISYPIY

-305 LMIIAGAGKAASVD
+305 LMIIAGAGKAAAID

-326 FGIVMAAAVIVIADI
+326 FGIVMAVSVIVIADI
-341 ATRIYDE
+341 ATRVYDE
-348 PVRRFLQRQMQR
+348 PLRRFLQRLMLR
-360 SRAVA
+360 KRAVA

>member
-31 PFLAD
+31 PFLAA

-68 GMGFGTFL
+68 GMGFGTFV

-87 LVGTLLGS
+87 LAGTLLGF
-95 FYLLIKNRLIATEYM
+95 FYLVVKNRLIPAEYM
-110 PLSEIG
+110 PISEIG
-116 TQLTTGMLFIPLV
+116 TMLTTGMFFIPLV
-129 GDAYHTIFPLN
+129 SDAYHTIFPLN

-154 AYAAVFFLLSK
+154 AYVAVFFLLTK
-165 RVLTV
+165 RVLST
-170 LVAVSL
+170 LIAVSL
-176 VLLIVASA
+176 VLLVVVSII
-184 LAGTL
+184 AGTL

-195 KTIISGLPRVWFSFF
+195 STIISGLPRVCFSFF
-210 LGVLLCRSMAR
+210 LGVLLCRSMTR
-221 YQDGLGFLRRG
+221 YQSGLGFLRRG
-232 WWVEAAIL
+232 WWIEAAIA
-240 LTLIVFAIAP
+240 LTLVVFAIAP
-250 AGAAGR
+250 VGGAR
-256 VAYDLASIAV
+256 VAYDLACV
-266 VFPLMVVTGAVAPTA
+266 VFVFPALVVVGTIAPTA
-281 PRLASF
+281 PRLSGL
-287 YGWLGRVSYPIY
+287 YGWLGRISYPIY

-305 LMIIAGAGKAASVD
+305 LMIIAGAGKAAAID

-326 FGIVMAAAVIVIADI
+326 FGIVMAVSVIVIADI
-341 ATRIYDE
+341 ATRLYDE
-348 PVRRFLQRQMQR
+348 PLRRFLQRLMLR
-360 SRAVA
+360 KRAVA

>member
-31 PFLAD
+31 PFLAA

-87 LVGTLLGS
+87 LAGTLLGF
-95 FYLLIKNRLIATEYM
+95 FYLIVKNRLIPAEYM
-110 PLSEIG
+110 PISEIG
-116 TQLTTGMLFIPLV
+116 TMLTTGMFFIPLV
-129 GDAYHTIFPLN
+129 SDAYHTIFPLN

-154 AYAAVFFLLSK
+154 AYVAVFFLLTK

-170 LVAVSL
+170 LIAVSL
-176 VLLIVASA
+176 VLLVIASIV
-184 LAGTL
+184 AGTL

-195 KTIISGLPRVWFSFF
+195 STIISGLPRVCFSFF
-210 LGVLLCRSMAR
+210 LGVLLCRSMTR
-221 YQDGLGFLRRG
+221 YQSGLGFLRRG
-232 WWVEAAIL
+232 WWVEGAIA

-250 AGAAGR
+250 AGGAR
-256 VAYDLASIAV
+256 VAYDLACV
-266 VFPLMVVTGAVAPTA
+266 VFVFPALVVVGTIAPTA
-281 PRLASF
+281 PRLSGL
-287 YGWLGRVSYPIY
+287 YGWLGRISYPIY

-305 LMIIAGAGKAASVD
+305 LMIIAGAGKAAAID

-326 FGIVMAAAVIVIADI
+326 FGIVMAVSVIVIADI
-341 ATRIYDE
+341 ATRLYDE
-348 PVRRFLQRQMQR
+348 PLRRFLQRLMLR
-360 SRAVA
+360 KRAVA

>member
-68 GMGFGTFL
+68 GMGFGTFV

-87 LVGTLLGS
+87 LAGTLLGF
-95 FYLLIKNRLIATEYM
+95 FYLMVKNRLIPAEYM

-116 TQLTTGMLFIPLV
+116 TMLTTGMFFIPLV
-129 GDAYHTIFPLN
+129 SDAYHTIFPLN

-154 AYAAVFFLLSK
+154 AYVAVFVLLTK
-165 RVLTV
+165 RVLAGLIT
-170 LVAVSL
+170 VSL
-176 VLLIVASA
+176 ALLVVASIV
-184 LAGTL
+184 AGTL

-195 KTIISGLPRVWFSFF
+195 ATIISGLPRVCFSFF

-221 YQDGLGFLRRG
+221 YQSGLVFLRHG
-232 WWVEAAIL
+232 WWVEAAIA
-240 LTLIVFAIAP
+240 LTLVVFAIAP
-250 AGAAGR
+250 DGGAR
-256 VAYDLASIAV
+256 VAYDLACIV
-266 VFPLMVVTGAVAPTA
+266 FVFPALVVVGAVAPTA
-281 PRLASF
+281 PRLSGL
-287 YGWLGRVSYPIY
+287 YGWLGRISYPIY
-299 IIHTPL
+299 IIHTPM
-305 LMIIAGAGKAASVD
+305 LMIIAGAGKAAAID

-348 PVRRFLQRQMQR
+348 PLRRFLQRLMLR
-360 SRAVA
+360 KRAVA

>member
-15 AIRGVAAIS
+15 AIRGVAAVS

-61 YDRKIEN
+61 YDRKIES
-68 GMGFGTFL
+68 GMGFGSFV

-87 LVGTLLGS
+87 LAGTLLGFS
-95 FYLLIKNRLIATEYM
+95 YLLVKNRLMPAEYM

-116 TQLTTGMLFIPLV
+116 LQLTTGMFFIPLV
-129 GDAYHTIFPLN
+129 SDAYHTIFPLN

-148 ELIVNI
+148 ELVVNI
-154 AYAAVFFLLSK
+154 AYVAVFVLLSG
-165 RVLTV
+165 RVLTGI
-170 LVAVSL
+170 VAVSL
-176 VLLIVASA
+176 ALLVVASI

-195 KTIISGLPRVWFSFF
+195 NTILNGLPRVTFSFF

-221 YQDGLGFLRRG
+221 WQGSLGFLRRG
-232 WWVEAAIL
+232 LWVEGAIL
-240 LTLIVFAIAP
+240 LTLAVFAIAP
-250 AGAAGR
+250 AGSAR
-256 VAYDLASIAV
+256 VAYDLAAIV
-266 VFPLMVVTGAVAPTA
+266 IVFPIMVATGAVAPTA
-281 PRLASF
+281 PLLSGF
-287 YGWLGRVSYPIY
+287 YGWLGRISYPIY
-299 IIHTPL
+299 IIHTPM
-305 LMIIAGAGKAASVD
+305 LMIIAGAGKAFSID

-326 FGIVMAAAVIVIADI
+326 FGIAMAASVVVIADI
-341 ATRIYDE
+341 ATRVYDE

-360 SRAVA
+360 ARAVA